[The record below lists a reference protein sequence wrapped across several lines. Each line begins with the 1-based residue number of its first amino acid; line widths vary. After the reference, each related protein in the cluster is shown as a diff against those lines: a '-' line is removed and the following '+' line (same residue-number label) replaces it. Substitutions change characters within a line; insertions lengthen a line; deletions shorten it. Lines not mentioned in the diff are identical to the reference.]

1 MLINSGKSSALKGDR
16 GMKEKY
22 SMFKFVF
29 ASLACCLMVVAIIT
43 GCGGGNNPAGPT
55 GTEIAADIA
64 SGTATTATESLIA
77 TTYSMTGKV
86 IVDEN
91 IAVGSI
97 TVKLLKQDYVSGVV
111 SDTGKTSITLSSGEF
126 SFTNLSTGTYVLK
139 VEENNDYL
147 ESSKLAIVS
156 PSNSSS
162 VNTGNLQLFSKSAA
176 ANLPGLYTMTGKVI
190 NDSNAPVSGINVR
203 LFMQDLTNNTI
214 TDTGKTNL
222 SLTSGEFNFNSLAV
236 GMYILKTTAT
246 DLYKESSKL
255 VIISAST
262 QPIVNSGNLS
272 LVSQPTTGQA
282 ALTGKIVDANNNPL
296 NNISVKLFLQD
307 TATGNAI
314 DTGKVSVTLTSGEF
328 NFSGLTTGTYIL
340 KVEANATYKESSKL
354 AVIATDNQTVNT
366 GNMTLVPLVEKPVT
380 GQTSLIGK
388 VVAENNV
395 AVGGVSVKLLIQDA
409 TTGNIID
416 TGRASV
422 TLTSGEFNFN
432 NLSTGTYILKIV
444 ESDKYLETSKLAF
457 IEDIN
462 ATKVDTGNLNLFVK
476 TTINPTTPTLDIRAK
491 LVSSLSLTG
500 VSVAEI
506 VLDSGQRTVCDGFG
520 IFTLKYVERGTR
532 TMTISQPG
540 LSPSTLFFTVEGDT
554 PPNAESIVLN
564 SVSYNVNSGART
576 VDLVGIYDI
585 QANPNLHTSGAL
597 MGTVKKYETAADG
610 SQTEVAYPNYEF
622 DLWQVFPDNSSR
634 GSGNVRTDSNGTW
647 RKDQLPPFEDT
658 GAKWFAVPKGTGV
671 VIETVTAEKVFVK
684 FVNNDSAWIG
694 REAVLAYGYKVQ
706 GGQTTVMNFVVPA
719 FATNPTATTIA
730 AITDAAFA
738 TNAGGPFTADIETS
752 MVEDLY
758 LKWTGPGTSTAV
770 TVAFYKAYVGAP
782 VAETTKTFTL
792 TDTSATAVNLF
803 SFKPFDIG
811 LNYGR
816 HTWKILAADTDVS
829 KQPSESVAKL
839 ITIAPSNE
847 DVTPREGTAIKK
859 AIGVGEDFTVTF
871 SVPQDPE
878 ATNYTFELYAL
889 DGGKVRVSSS
899 NVTGNSL
906 TMTFTNAQLTAG
918 MLPAGNYSWQVTY
931 GYKDGP
937 PMRTEETNI
946 RFID

>member
-1 MLINSGKSSALKGDR
+1 
-16 GMKEKY
+16 MKEKY
-22 SMFKFVF
+22 SMFRFVF

-43 GCGGGNNPAGPT
+43 GCGGGNNPAGP
-55 GTEIAADIA
+55 E
-64 SGTATTATESLIA
+64 SGAVATDPVTNSLAPGQFNIL
-77 TTYSMTGKV
+77 GKV
-86 IVDEN
+86 VSDGTSP
-91 IAVGSI
+91 VGSV
-97 TVKLLKQDYVSGVV
+97 TVKLFVQ
-111 SDTGKTSITLSSGEF
+111 
-126 SFTNLSTGTYVLK
+126 N
-139 VEENNDYL
+139 
-147 ESSKLAIVS
+147 
-156 PSNSSS
+156 
-162 VNTGNLQLFSKSAA
+162 
-176 ANLPGLYTMTGKVI
+176 
-190 NDSNAPVSGINVR
+190 
-203 LFMQDLTNNTI
+203 
-214 TDTGKTNL
+214 
-222 SLTSGEFNFNSLAV
+222 
-236 GMYILKTTAT
+236 
-246 DLYKESSKL
+246 
-255 VIISAST
+255 
-262 QPIVNSGNLS
+262 
-272 LVSQPTTGQA
+272 PTTG
-282 ALTGKIVDANNNPL
+282 ALADSGRT
-296 NNISVKLFLQD
+296 SV
-307 TATGNAI
+307 
-314 DTGKVSVTLTSGEF
+314 S
-328 NFSGLTTGTYIL
+328 
-340 KVEANATYKESSKL
+340 
-354 AVIATDNQTVNT
+354 
-366 GNMTLVPLVEKPVT
+366 
-380 GQTSLIGK
+380 
-388 VVAENNV
+388 
-395 AVGGVSVKLLIQDA
+395 
-409 TTGNIID
+409 
-416 TGRASV
+416 
-422 TLTSGEFNFN
+422 LTSGEFNFN
-432 NLSTGTYILKIV
+432 NLSTGTYILKIE
-444 ESDKYLETSKLAF
+444 ESDKYLETSKLA
-457 IEDIN
+457 IVENTN
-462 ATKVDTGNLNLFVK
+462 ATNVDTGNLNLFSK
-476 TTINPTTPTLDIRAK
+476 TNIDPTVPTLDIRAR

-540 LSPSTLFFTVEGDT
+540 LSPFTVSFAVEGDT
-554 PPNAESIVLN
+554 PPDADNIVFN
-564 SVSYNVNSGART
+564 SVTYNVNSGPRT
-576 VDLVGIYDI
+576 VDLVGVYDI

-597 MGTVKKYETAADG
+597 MGTVKKYQTAPDG
-610 SQTEVAYPNYEF
+610 SRTEVAYPNYEF

-634 GSGNVRTDSNGTW
+634 GSGNVITDSNGTW

-658 GAKWFAVPKGTGV
+658 GARWFAVPKGTGV
-671 VIETVTAEKVFVK
+671 VIEQVTAEKVFVK
-684 FVNNDSAWIG
+684 FVNNDSTWIG

-706 GGQTTVMNFVVPA
+706 GGQTTVMDFVVPA

-906 TMTFTNAQLTAG
+906 TMTFTNAQLAAG